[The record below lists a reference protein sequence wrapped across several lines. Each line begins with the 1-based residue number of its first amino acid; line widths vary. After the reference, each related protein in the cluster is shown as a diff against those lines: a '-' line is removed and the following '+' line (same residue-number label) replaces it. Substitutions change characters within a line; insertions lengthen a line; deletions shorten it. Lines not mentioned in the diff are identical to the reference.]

1 MSMRLKLRLPSTGEG
16 FIPAT
21 AGAAICRQ
29 MAAGGALLT
38 VYGLWVATA
47 RLPGGLPIGTRVV
60 SSLWAVAIFAA
71 LGMIVAGLI
80 AATAMGAARPVQ
92 RVYQAFGALAA
103 TVIEGAAKYLAKRQ
117 ENRFCAAT
125 GAKPLRITQRPGRPL
140 SRTDQRIRIT
150 AILETCA
157 IIPIVLWLA
166 LNEFTYSMTAQVIGM
181 DTLRMIW
188 SIPGAVFENAW
199 EMGGRYLIAAGLLTL
214 AAGIATYRLSARSML
229 TRRVGAELRDATPVR
244 TVATARIAGSMS
256 GGLVLL
262 AVLLVLQFQTKPGV
276 ALTTVFKSAPPLR
289 AFNLAQLAMGLDLAT
304 TPPASFGDPLISD
317 AAWQASIG
325 QPRQPA
331 PNVVLILLESVSAS
345 ALHCY
350 GHPRA
355 DITPN
360 MDTLAAEGT
369 LFEHCISPASF
380 STYSVVSIMTS
391 LYMLRDSHNDHFS
404 DTSFPFLGLPRM
416 LKLAG
421 YELAIFSSGN
431 EAFDRI
437 NHFNSPSDYDT
448 YFTHDTWGQEK
459 ADCMRMEDKHAVG
472 HFEKWLTAR
481 AAPRPFY
488 VSFYLQSTHFNY
500 EVPEPWFSHYKP
512 VPPLYSNGDG
522 IIHIPSDVLPLL
534 RNQYD
539 NSMRYSDY
547 WVGRIRDALAKA
559 GALDN
564 SIIVIVGDHGE
575 AFMQHGLA
583 RHGVHL
589 WEEMIHVPLIIWV
602 GPTLRNALPDPLP
615 SRVADS
621 VSGIDIAPTVANL
634 AGVRPYPG
642 WQGVD
647 VLAPGYSGR
656 DRPIYSVLQLT
667 QWMESVCLDKWKYI
681 YNLTDVEKSLYDLN
695 TDPGERNNLIESET
709 GRAAALHAMLAGWHT
724 YQTTYYDREPF
735 ECFVGRYEPSAELLA
750 DFNEGNRPESEQQ
763 HSLAGMK

>member
-1 MSMRLKLRLPSTGEG
+1 MPSGKG
-16 FIPAT
+16 FAPAS
-21 AGAAICRQ
+21 AGVAICRQ
-29 MAAGGALLT
+29 TAAGGALLT
-38 VYGLWVATA
+38 MYGLWVATG

-80 AATAMGAARPVQ
+80 AAIAMAAAP
-92 RVYQAFGALAA
+92 ALQKLWQVLRSLA
-103 TVIEGAAKYLAKRQ
+103 TIVILRLARYLARRQ
-117 ENRFCAAT
+117 ENRFFAAIST
-125 GAKPLRITQRPGRPL
+125 TLLRIAQRPGRAPIQ
-140 SRTDQRIRIT
+140 TYQRIRI
-150 AILETCA
+150 AAVLETCA
-157 IIPIVLWLA
+157 IIPLVLWLT
-166 LNEFTYSMTAQVIGM
+166 LNEFTYSMTSQVIGM
-181 DTLRMIW
+181 DALRMIW
-188 SIPGAVFENAW
+188 SIPGAIFENAW
-199 EMGGRYLIAAGLLTL
+199 EMGGRYLIAAGVLTI
-214 AAGIATYRLSARSML
+214 AAGIATCRLSARSMM
-229 TRRVGAELRDATPVR
+229 TRQAAPELPNARSTR
-244 TVATARIAGSMS
+244 TAATARIAGSMS

-262 AVLLVLQFQTKPGV
+262 AVLLVLQFQTKPGI

-289 AFNLAQLAMGLDLAT
+289 AFNLAQAAMGLDLAT
-304 TPPASFGDPLISD
+304 TPPASFGDPLVGD
-317 AAWQASIG
+317 AAWQASMG
-325 QPRQPA
+325 KPRQPA

-369 LFEHCISPASF
+369 LFEHCVSPASF

-391 LYMLRDSHNDHFS
+391 LYMLRASHNDHFS
-404 DTSFPFLGLPRM
+404 DASFPFLGLPRM

-437 NHFNSPSDYDT
+437 SHFTPPSDFDT
-448 YFTHDTWGQEK
+448 YFSHDTWGQQK
-459 ADCMRMEDKHAVG
+459 SDCMRMEDTHAVG
-472 HFEKWLTAR
+472 HFEKWLAAR
-481 AAPRPFY
+481 TDPRPFY

-522 IIHIPSDVLPLL
+522 IIHIPADVVPLL
-534 RNQYD
+534 KNQYD

-547 WVGRIRDALAKA
+547 WVGCIRQALAKA

-589 WEEMIHVPLIIWV
+589 WEEMIHVPLITWV
-602 GPTLRNALPDPLP
+602 GPTLRKSLPDPLP

-621 VSGIDIAPTVANL
+621 VSSIDIAPTVANL
-634 AGVRPYPG
+634 VGVRPYPG

-647 VLAPGYSGR
+647 VLASGYNGR
-656 DRPIYSVLQLT
+656 ERPVYCVLQLT

-695 TDPGERNNLIESET
+695 TDPDERNNLIESEP

-724 YQTTYYDREPF
+724 YQTTYYDRQPF
-735 ECFVGRYEPSAELLA
+735 EQYVGRYQPSTELLTA
-750 DFNEGNRPESEQQ
+750 FNDRGKPESKQQ
-763 HSLAGMK
+763 RPLAGME